1 MTDFDSEK
9 IKYNSN
15 SKYIEL
21 SHDDND
27 LIMSHE
33 SVYVP
38 FGLEKNFSNYFLKIL
53 YNNES
58 KDLFEKIKK
67 IEEQNIKF
75 LKKQGDFE
83 KYDYKSQII
92 EKKNYGKF
100 LVVKIPLV
108 KNQFNVEIIDKDNNI
123 QDIFKIQKKQKMN
136 VYLEINSIWCF
147 KNKYSCIPK
156 ITKIKLL

>member
-1 MTDFDSEK
+1 MTNFDSEK

-67 IEEQNIKF
+67 IEEQNITF

>member
-1 MTDFDSEK
+1 MTDFDSKK

-21 SHDDND
+21 SYDDNV
-27 LIMSHE
+27 LMMSHE

-38 FGLEKNFSNYFLKIL
+38 FGLEKNFNNYILKIL

-58 KDLFEKIKK
+58 KDLFEKIMK
-67 IEEQNIKF
+67 IEEQNITF
-75 LKKQGDFE
+75 LKMCGDFE
-83 KYDYKSQII
+83 KYEYKSQII

-100 LVVKIPLV
+100 LIVKIPLV
-108 KNQFNVEIIDKDNNI
+108 KNQFNVEIMDKENNL

-136 VYLEINSIWCF
+136 ICLEINSIWIF

-156 ITKIKLL
+156 VTKIKLH

>member
-1 MTDFDSEK
+1 MTNFDSEK

-67 IEEQNIKF
+67 IEEQNITF

-108 KNQFNVEIIDKDNNI
+108 KNQFNVEIFDKDNNI
-123 QDIFKIQKKQKMN
+123 VDIFKIEKKQKMN
-136 VYLEINSIWCF
+136 LCLEINSIWCF

>member
-67 IEEQNIKF
+67 IEEQNITF